1 MRSGDLKIGKRNR
14 DIAPANPISPERR
27 LPTERRIA
35 SHLTPLPSVPIRENS
50 RKFAGREAQKDMPEE
65 IKPFETSLD
74 ELEGI
79 VRKLES
85 GDLSLD
91 ESLKLF
97 ESGVRLARE
106 CQERLDQAERRIE
119 VLIRESADGNPAL
132 RDFEPEEP
140 TF

>member
-1 MRSGDLKIGKRNR
+1 MSSARTFSW
-14 DIAPANPISPERR
+14 
-27 LPTERRIA
+27 
-35 SHLTPLPSVPIRENS
+35 SVAIRENA
-50 RKFAGREAQKDMPEE
+50 RGFAGSAAQKDMPEE
-65 IKPFETSLD
+65 TKPFEASLD

-79 VRKLES
+79 VRKLEG

-97 ESGVRLARE
+97 ENGVRLARE
-106 CQERLDQAERRIE
+106 CQERLDQAERRID